1 MYAMKLDLVL
11 KRMIFNL
18 MTELK
23 IELPPPPRKKK
34 KKLWSNIE
42 IFLFSFLSC
51 YCKILTFSVPFK
63 IKTYFHFHPSN
74 AYQALVRVLSPNL
87 AFIDPNV
94 SRSLT
99 NENIVNDRH
108 IALFYHTL
116 DSVSVKRWTQTGSKG
131 DPNCSP

>member
-1 MYAMKLDLVL
+1 ML
-11 KRMIFNL
+11 KSVRFHLCLAIIVYICPFSCHSL
-18 MTELK
+18 
-23 IELPPPPRKKK
+23 KKK
-34 KKLWSNIE
+34 H
-42 IFLFSFLSC
+42 
-51 YCKILTFSVPFK
+51 
-63 IKTYFHFHPSN
+63 FHFHPST

-131 DPNCSP
+131 DPN